1 MPPNW
6 IVVDDHDRQIAYS
19 GDWDV
24 LEGSS
29 RQWGGAVH
37 ATSEEGAS
45 ATLMF
50 KGTGI
55 AVVGTIP
62 AGSGAQQWS
71 ITIDGGSPTI
81 IERPGRARDEY
92 DDWLFRRDDLEPD
105 PIHTIVVSNAGG
117 QLPLH
122 LDKFEFLPPETDVFP
137 DPIYPQS
144 GQASEPTPS
153 LSEPSSSDVT
163 RRVSTVTG
171 SDGVVVTQTHVI
183 ELGSKGV
190 PVGVVVGVVVGII
203 SFLLLLGI
211 GIVLFVRRSRRRRK
225 EATMGIPGPDSSST
239 SPREGGVNPFQIS
252 PSQLEAIPP
261 PSAKTVVPASV
272 ESQPLGGSESPA
284 TNAGP
289 SPPSH
294 PTSVALQDVSVSG
307 SSEKDAYHDRT
318 NAPVISND
326 PPPAYQASHDDL
338 VQSQET
344 GAMSRAFFTQC
355 LHCNSDVGLFSMQGL
370 AYRKSKRIAITLV
383 WLGTLNVS
391 GDFKWIRYWQPC
403 PDMMMFPQSLI
414 RSHSHRYPAAL
425 PERRVREP
433 IVLPSLRS
441 LTLSMHDTVADT
453 FEPLLYLRVPS
464 LNSLHLKR
472 LGDNPFL
479 APVDAQDGILSETI
493 ASRVLG
499 TSRPV
504 LRWVYADIMGD
515 KDNIRRNKEEMLR
528 LKPSLEFLEFGFM
541 SV

>member
-92 DDWLFRRDDLEPD
+92 DDWLFRRDGLEPD

-137 DPIYPQS
+137 DPIYPQT

-190 PVGVVVGVVVGII
+190 PVGAVVGVVVGII

-211 GIVLFVRRSRRRRK
+211 SIVLFVRRSRRRRK
-225 EATMGIPGPDSSST
+225 EATMGISGPDCKSPHLGIPLWLVITSFKAPST
-239 SPREGGVNPFQIS
+239 SPREGEVNPFQIS

-261 PSAKTVVPASV
+261 PSAKTVVPAS

-289 SPPSH
+289 SPPH
-294 PTSVALQDVSVSG
+294 PTSVAPQDVSVSG

-326 PPPAYQASHDDL
+326 PPPAYQASQDDL
-338 VQSQET
+338 VQSPET
-344 GAMSRAFFTQC
+344 GGT
-355 LHCNSDVGLFSMQGL
+355 
-370 AYRKSKRIAITLV
+370 
-383 WLGTLNVS
+383 LGT
-391 GDFKWIRYWQPC
+391 P
-403 PDMMMFPQSLI
+403 
-414 RSHSHRYPAAL
+414 
-425 PERRVREP
+425 
-433 IVLPSLRS
+433 
-441 LTLSMHDTVADT
+441 
-453 FEPLLYLRVPS
+453 
-464 LNSLHLKR
+464 
-472 LGDNPFL
+472 
-479 APVDAQDGILSETI
+479 
-493 ASRVLG
+493 
-499 TSRPV
+499 
-504 LRWVYADIMGD
+504 
-515 KDNIRRNKEEMLR
+515 
-528 LKPSLEFLEFGFM
+528 
-541 SV
+541 